1 MTVLVTTLMLISI
14 VLLRQTMPPVMA
26 LAGITVVG
34 IAGLLI
40 LFYFLL
46 MRRSRRVGEV
56 QTKIKYALALLIT
69 GIPVLGV

>member
-34 IAGLLI
+34 IAGLLVLLPPDATVEASWGSSFGLI
-40 LFYFLL
+40 LPVIA
-46 MRRSRRVGEV
+46 REPDRV
-56 QTKIKYALALLIT
+56 KY
-69 GIPVLGV
+69 